1 MVRWS
6 ELHVVRGQ
14 RHREGEAAR
23 NGFLQKVKLE
33 WRSQVARRILGRR
46 GGPLHRRGMSKRNL
60 VGLGSRGM
68 EVCPVETTGLQSR
81 AISG

>member
-1 MVRWS
+1 MAFCRRSSLSGGHRW
-6 ELHVVRGQ
+6 
-14 RHREGEAAR
+14 REGFWE
-23 NGFLQKVKLE
+23 E
-33 WRSQVARRILGRR
+33 E